1 MTTSFILMSNGQVV
15 KETKT
20 SRLTLYKSDERLGSR
35 PLVRIRIDEQS
46 LLETVNSEPKRVNV
60 NRV

>member
-1 MTTSFILMSNGQVV
+1 MSNGQVV